1 MFKRAAPDILRLKSS
16 YLESIP
22 VIPPDSCPAGKNR
35 IFDACLKPLIII
47 TLCGIIAS
55 GMLMAGCH
63 GGKTSPADSSAVKVT
78 AIVVKRQDTPVT
90 FEYVAQTESSHLV
103 QIRARID
110 GFLDKVAYTEGAY
123 VKKGQVLFRIDPNP
137 FEAVL
142 EEAGAVLAEQEATW
156 LNAKADLDRV
166 KPLARKNAVSKK
178 DLDDAIGTE
187 RTAAGAYLAAKA
199 KVRQA
204 RLNLG
209 YCTITSPI
217 NGISSLARKQEGSY
231 ISAGEDSLLT
241 TVSQID
247 PIWVTFSISENEYLN
262 LTESEK
268 EGSMIVPPY
277 SRMTVALFL
286 SNGKKYPGQGKLI
299 FTEPSF
305 SQETGT
311 FLVKTE
317 FENPAGLLKPG
328 QFVKIILGG
337 VVRPKAIVI
346 PRSAVTQG
354 TKGPFVWVI
363 KPDMTVEYRDVDE
376 GEWIGDGKF
385 ILNGLNAGEQVVV
398 DGGLKLSTG
407 MKVIIK
413 EYMQQ
418 PQIYSDS
425 GISGKA
431 SG

>member
-1 MFKRAAPDILRLKSS
+1 MFKRTCPDILRLKSS
-16 YLESIP
+16 CLSSASIST
-22 VIPPDSCPAGKNR
+22 DSSPAAISRVFNS
-35 IFDACLKPLIII
+35 CLRPLVFI

-55 GMLMAGCH
+55 GMMLAGCR
-63 GGKTSPADSSAVKVT
+63 GSGTDQADSSAVKVT
-78 AIVVKRQDTPVT
+78 AIVVKKQDTPVT

-103 QIRARID
+103 QIRARVD

-123 VKKGQVLFRIDPNP
+123 VKKGQVLFMIDPNP

-142 EEAGAVLAEQEATW
+142 EEVRAVLVEQEANW

-166 KPLARKNAVSKK
+166 KPLARKNALSKK
-178 DLDDAIGTE
+178 DLDDAIRAE
-187 RTAAGAYLAAKA
+187 RSSAGAYLAAKA

-204 RLNLG
+204 ELNLS

-217 NGISSLARKQEGSY
+217 NGISSFAKKQEGSY
-231 ISAGEDSLLT
+231 ISAGDDSLLT

-277 SRMTVALFL
+277 SSMTVTLVL
-286 SNGKKYPGQGKLI
+286 SNGKKYPGRGKLI

-317 FENPAGLLKPG
+317 FENSSGLLKPG

-337 VVRPKAIVI
+337 VVRPKAIVV
-346 PRSAVTQG
+346 PNSAVNQG

-376 GEWIGDGKF
+376 GEWTGSGKF
-385 ILNGLNAGEQVVV
+385 ILRGLNAGEQVVV
-398 DGGLKLSTG
+398 DGGLKLSAE
-407 MKVIIK
+407 MKVIIR
-413 EYMQQ
+413 EYLQQ
-418 PQIYSDS
+418 PESSSDS
-425 GISGKA
+425 GLPGRTP
-431 SG
+431 GG